1 MGVRRHNGGLCG
13 TLWGTYNDFWQD
25 TSISAVS
32 NAGKAKT
39 SPYIRRFV
47 WLILFIFFF
56 GLTIKNVVDLTYEYR
71 NYPVTYSV
79 YVENEKKVNPRL
91 WMPST
96 ETSFMDPF
104 DGFCSPFGYRAAF
117 GAYCSTFRYREELV
131 LLTNNK
137 DT

>member
-1 MGVRRHNGGLCG
+1 M
-13 TLWGTYNDFWQD
+13 
-25 TSISAVS
+25 
-32 NAGKAKT
+32 
-39 SPYIRRFV
+39 
-47 WLILFIFFF
+47 
-56 GLTIKNVVDLTYEYR
+56 DLTYEYR